1 LVYCANATYPIE
13 HTDLITRP
21 AHSIILRQAL

>member
-1 LVYCANATYPIE
+1 LIYCANATYPIE

-21 AHSIILRQAL
+21 CIQSF

>member
-1 LVYCANATYPIE
+1 MFWFTASIQHTQTE

-21 AHSIILRQAL
+21 CIQSF